1 MAGEDAHEIRGLVER
16 LVVVGDVRRRLAD
29 AAGPGEVGVR
39 RLGGDLEHRILVA
52 EAVRHDRRKS
62 LVDIVAHHPRDVRVG
77 DRFGKRRPAALGRL
91 RLERAMRGLR
101 PGVVVLRADQHERH
115 ARPLLSRDR
124 QGLRRED
131 RERGAGETERIGGHG
146 GILVLRRAE

>member
-1 MAGEDAHEIRGLVER
+1 M
-16 LVVVGDVRRRLAD
+16 LAD

-52 EAVRHDRRKS
+52 EAVRDDHVEA

-77 DRFGKRRPAALGRL
+77 DQFGERRPAALGGL
-91 RLERAMRGLR
+91 GFERAMGGFR

-115 ARPLLSRDR
+115 ARPLLGHDR
-124 QGLRRED
+124 QSLRAED
-131 RERGAGETERIGGHG
+131 GERGAGEAERILRHG
-146 GILVLRRAE
+146 GIFVRRRG